1 MPLADKQKRM
11 EAIAVQNLNISY
23 GRRKNKVNAV
33 SNVSFSFG
41 IGTSFG
47 LVGESGSGK
56 STVLHS
62 IAGLLEDWSGEIL
75 VDGDAQM
82 LHRQTSF
89 YRIVQ
94 LVFQDSNAALHPRY
108 TVEEL
113 LAEPLLIHKLGKIN
127 HRIKII
133 LGEVGLP
140 ESILHRFPHQLSGG
154 QRQRV
159 GLARALILEPKLL
172 LLDEPTSGLDTIV
185 QKGIVNLLNRLRA
198 ARQLSYLIVSHD
210 IAVISELCDKIGIM
224 RRGQLIEVQNMD
236 DLVGRPDQLAPYTRK
251 LLDAA
256 SNFAGETYES

>member
-94 LVFQDSNAALHPRY
+94 LVFQDYLYYLSSFVISKTLH
-108 TVEEL
+108 V
-113 LAEPLLIHKLGKIN
+113 
-127 HRIKII
+127 
-133 LGEVGLP
+133 
-140 ESILHRFPHQLSGG
+140 RFF
-154 QRQRV
+154 
-159 GLARALILEPKLL
+159 LIL
-172 LLDEPTSGLDTIV
+172 S
-185 QKGIVNLLNRLRA
+185 
-198 ARQLSYLIVSHD
+198 
-210 IAVISELCDKIGIM
+210 VIF
-224 RRGQLIEVQNMD
+224 N
-236 DLVGRPDQLAPYTRK
+236 
-251 LLDAA
+251 
-256 SNFAGETYES
+256 NFK